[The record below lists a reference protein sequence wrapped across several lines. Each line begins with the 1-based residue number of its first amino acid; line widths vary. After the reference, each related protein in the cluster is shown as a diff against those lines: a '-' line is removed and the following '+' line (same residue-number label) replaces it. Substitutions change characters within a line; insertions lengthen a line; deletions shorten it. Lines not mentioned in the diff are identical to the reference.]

1 MSTDTDT
8 TATQDAAGI
17 RLNVERFLLLFR
29 LIGCVTLTQ
38 IAAETGLTLRQ
49 VRRAR
54 NGGVP
59 GEVFMARTVA
69 ALQRNAD
76 RLAEY
81 GHPPTTLDDLFVVT
95 TEPAAD

>member
-8 TATQDAAGI
+8 TVQQDTAGI

-29 LIGCVTLTQ
+29 LIGCDTLTL

-69 ALQRNAD
+69 ALQRNAG

-81 GHPPTTLDDLFVVT
+81 GHAPPTLDDLFVVT
-95 TEPAAD
+95 TADKAD